1 MEGATGLGRHLA
13 QWLLRFE
20 PGLGSLQKCEL
31 LFERGIPQLLQVF
44 FQPLHPLFDG
54 SDVGEHEL
62 VLEIPLVTLRI
73 DSVLGMR
80 YRGVLERPDDDHGQR
95 DPDPETCKLK
105 HQEKEG
111 IAPLGPTRLA
121 YCIRAG
127 PTSLAHSLDV
137 QNVVA
142 NLVLLSPNALAGCK
156 SWGIVHE

>member
-1 MEGATGLGRHLA
+1 RISSEGSRSGQQPPRRHPRRDSEGDWNSEGRYA
-13 QWLLRFE
+13 
-20 PGLGSLQKCEL
+20 
-31 LFERGIPQLLQVF
+31 
-44 FQPLHPLFDG
+44 
-54 SDVGEHEL
+54 
-62 VLEIPLVTLRI
+62 
-73 DSVLGMR
+73 
-80 YRGVLERPDDDHGQR
+80 PDDDHGQR